1 MSTQELQ
8 IQRIISDM
16 PAEAVD
22 KILDFAL
29 YIKHSLETDKDMDI
43 NIDIENIDSEEWS
56 FVVKSKE
63 ELYKKLEEA
72 EKSIQNGDVY
82 SVEEVFAEIDQIL
95 AH

>member
-8 IQRIISDM
+8 IQKLVKDM

-22 KILDFAL
+22 KILEFAL
-29 YIKHSLETDKDMDI
+29 YIKHSLDTDKDMDI
-43 NIDIENIDSEEWS
+43 DIDIENIDSEEWS

-82 SVEEVFAEIDQIL
+82 SVQEVFAEIDQIL